1 MKMFHWEINL
11 SPALNAWG
19 VNFIW
24 GMFIDS
30 VFISEWHFDERRPFL
45 KVNQATN
52 LEVHQIFDG

>member
-1 MKMFHWEINL
+1 MKMFHWEITL

-19 VNFIW
+19 VYFIW
-24 GMFIDS
+24 GMFIE